1 MDKPVLLV
9 SACLLGQPVRYD
21 AASKGLPDHWQA
33 RLAARYT
40 LLPFCPECA
49 GGLPTPRPPAEICGG
64 SGTQVLA
71 GRAQVRTEAG
81 DDVSAAFVSG
91 ARLALQ
97 QAQRHGCRLALLKAN
112 SPSCGNRQVYSGR
125 FDGQLQAGAGVTAAL
140 LQQHGITV
148 YSEQQ
153 LDALLG

>member
-21 AASKGLPDHWQA
+21 AASKGLPEHWQA

-49 GGLPTPRPPAEICGG
+49 GGLPTPRPPAEIRGG
-64 SGTQVLA
+64 SGIQVLS
-71 GRAQVRTEAG
+71 GLAQVRTEAG
-81 DDVSAAFVSG
+81 DDVSTAFVSG
-91 ARLALQ
+91 AQQALQ
-97 QAQRHGCRLALLKAN
+97 QARQHGCRLALLKAN

-140 LQQHGITV
+140 LQQHDITV

-153 LDALLG
+153 LDALLA

>member
-21 AASKGLPDHWQA
+21 AASKGLPEHWQA
-33 RLAARYT
+33 RFAARYT

-49 GGLPTPRPPAEICGG
+49 GGLPTPRPPAEIRGG
-64 SGTQVLA
+64 SGAQVLA
-71 GRAQVRTEAG
+71 GLAQVRTAAG

-97 QAQRHGCRLALLKAN
+97 QAQQHGCTLALLKAN
-112 SPSCGNRQVYSGR
+112 SPSCGNRQIYSGQ
-125 FDGQLQAGAGVTAAL
+125 FDSLLQEGAGVTAAL
-140 LQQHGITV
+140 LQQHGVTV
-148 YSEQQ
+148 YSEQE
-153 LDALLG
+153 LDTLLA

>member
-21 AASKGLPDHWQA
+21 AASKGLPEHWQA

-49 GGLPTPRPPAEICGG
+49 GGLPTPRPPAEIRGGCGA
-64 SGTQVLA
+64 QVLA
-71 GRAQVRTEAG
+71 GVAQVRTEAG

-91 ARLALQ
+91 ARLTLQ
-97 QAQRHGCRLALLKAN
+97 QAQQHGCRLALLKAN

-140 LQQHGITV
+140 LQQHDITV

-153 LDALLG
+153 LDALLA

>member
-21 AASKGLPDHWQA
+21 AASKGLPEHWQA

-49 GGLPTPRPPAEICGG
+49 GGLPTPRPAAEIRGG
-64 SGTQVLA
+64 DGANVLVGQA
-71 GRAQVRTEAG
+71 TVRTGSG
-81 DDVSAAFVSG
+81 DDVSAAFVRG
-91 ARLALQ
+91 ARLALAL
-97 QAQRHGCRLALLKAN
+97 AQHHGCTAAVLKAN
-112 SPSCGNRQVYSGR
+112 SPSCGNRHIYSGQ
-125 FDGQLQAGAGVTAAL
+125 FDGQLQAGAGVCAAL

-148 YSEQQ
+148 YNETELAQ
-153 LDALLG
+153 LL